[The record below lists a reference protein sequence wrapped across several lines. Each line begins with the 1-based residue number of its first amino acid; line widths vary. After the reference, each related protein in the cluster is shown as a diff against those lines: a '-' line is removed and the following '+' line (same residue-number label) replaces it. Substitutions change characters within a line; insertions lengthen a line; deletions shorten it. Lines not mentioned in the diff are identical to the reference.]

1 MKTEV
6 RKEHGDWIVFV
17 DDNPQFSFMYREEA
31 EKVRNM
37 VEELLAQRRT
47 LFMQLSGLEWLENK
61 GLDIGAYVENN
72 MDVINSR
79 LKCNEQALKEIGAI

>member
-31 EKVRNM
+31 EKVRNLVDLLVM
-37 VEELLAQRRT
+37 AHEDLEAWNECSPPSEET
-47 LFMQLSGLEWLENK
+47 EQLITK
-61 GLDIGAYVENN
+61 I
-72 MDVINSR
+72 
-79 LKCNEQALKEIGAI
+79 EQALKGIGAI

>member
-37 VEELLAQRRT
+37 VDALVEAKRILWANDYDEDTYVMRVV
-47 LFMQLSGLEWLENK
+47 NK
-61 GLDIGAYVENN
+61 SLKDIGA
-72 MDVINSR
+72 I
-79 LKCNEQALKEIGAI
+79 

>member
-17 DDNPQFSFMYREEA
+17 DDNPVFSFMYREEA

-37 VEELLAQRRT
+37 IDALVEAHDLVVGIQGSRKGSIGSIDNVYLP
-47 LFMQLSGLEWLENK
+47 QLRVDRIEKKASYFKE
-61 GLDIGAYVENN
+61 V
-72 MDVINSR
+72 
-79 LKCNEQALKEIGAI
+79 LKYIGAI

>member
-31 EKVRNM
+31 DKVRDM
-37 VEELLAQRRT
+37 VDALILSEHKLKDIFERMETESEDDAELT
-47 LFMQLSGLEWLENK
+47 LIYRVWDCCNK
-61 GLDIGAYVENN
+61 SLKDIGA
-72 MDVINSR
+72 I
-79 LKCNEQALKEIGAI
+79 